1 MASVPEM
8 TNEGTSTPGEPFVCP
23 SYGNIGPPH
32 IATLSLP
39 GLTIGLPVWL
49 FSTQVIPNA
58 VSASV
63 VSTSPQEHQP
73 HVDPSPSSPIRSSS
87 PSTLAMSPSIS
98 SSSSS
103 ESSEASNSVNKK
115 KKKRKNKKKKDK
127 QGSKPPTTVKHVG
140 KQPVTVNHAGSVDDV
155 KITQTTRKPKYPCRL
170 CKGSHLLKDCPGL
183 SKVIEVW
190 STHPRQPMS
199 SASEQHADDLPS
211 TSHDTVGKKK
221 SRVKFPCMLCKGSH
235 LTHLCPRMEEAS
247 KLLED
252 MTISQPQLPAAYRKL
267 SLNPPVVDGMIT
279 PVPSPVNP
287 VDHVVNLVT
296 SLVEPVDKVV
306 DPIPSSVNP
315 TLPLESET
323 KAVDLI
329 PSSVDP
335 TLPLESVT
343 QVVDPF
349 TPVDPILPL
358 ENETQVVDLIS
369 PSVDPTLPLES
380 KPDTAHVFL
389 VDTDSAVSGGIPPSP
404 IEPPPS
410 NEAIRFDWDVLTGPR
425 LPSYIPFQI
434 TVQVCGRD
442 VTKTL
447 IDEGSSVSILSSIAW
462 QALGCPPLA
471 PVTQNLLAFN
481 RRTSQPLG
489 TLPQFPVT
497 LGGKTVFIDVMVVQ
511 DPLDF
516 SLLLGRDYVYAMKAI
531 VSTLF
536 HVISFPHDGRVV
548 TVDQLSF
555 IDPAWIASLN
565 GSCMQTVSPPPQ
577 VNYVALSPMASTSDD
592 LDPVV
597 DMVISSIGLLE
608 PDLFTPVATL
618 DMVSFQSVF
627 LPSSE
632 DLLEAMTEFC
642 PLTWC
647 HSGALSS
654 WNP

>member
-1 MASVPEM
+1 VDSRLDFLFFMASVPEM
-8 TNEGTSTPGEPFVCP
+8 TNEGTSAPGEPFVFP

-39 GLTIGLPVWL
+39 GLTIGLSVWL

-73 HVDPSPSSPIRSSS
+73 HVDPSPSSPVRSSS
-87 PSTLAMSPSIS
+87 PSSLARSPSVP

-115 KKKRKNKKKKDK
+115 KKKRKNKKKKNK
-127 QGSKPPTTVKHVG
+127 QGSKLPTTVKHVG
-140 KQPVTVNHAGSVDDV
+140 KQPVTVNRVGSVDDV

-190 STHPRQPMS
+190 STHPHQPMS
-199 SASEQHADDLPS
+199 LASEQHADDPPS

-235 LTHLCPRMEEAS
+235 LTHLCPHMDEAS

-252 MTISQPQLPAAYRKL
+252 MTVSQPQLPAAYRKL
-267 SLNPPVVDGMIT
+267 SLNPPVVDGMIN
-279 PVPSPVNP
+279 PVPSSVNP

-296 SLVEPVDKVV
+296 SLVEPVDQVV

-323 KAVDLI
+323 
-329 PSSVDP
+329 
-335 TLPLESVT
+335 
-343 QVVDPF
+343 QVVDSFP
-349 TPVDPILPL
+349 PVDPILPL

-404 IEPPPS
+404 MEPPPS

-462 QALGCPPLA
+462 QALGCPSLA

-511 DPLDF
+511 DSLDF

-536 HVISFPHDGRVV
+536 RVISFPHDGRVV

-565 GSCMQTVSPPPQ
+565 GSCIQIVSPPPQ
-577 VNYVALSPMASTSDD
+577 VNYVALSPMVSTSDD
-592 LDPVV
+592 LDPLV
-597 DMVISSIGLLE
+597 DMVISSIGFLD
-608 PDLFTPVATL
+608 PDLLTPVTTL

>member
-1 MASVPEM
+1 MASVPKM
-8 TNEGTSTPGEPFVCP
+8 TNEGTPAPGEPFVFP
-23 SYGNIGPPH
+23 SYEKIGPPH

-39 GLTIGLPVWL
+39 GLNIGLLVWL

-63 VSTSPQEHQP
+63 VSTSPQEHQH
-73 HVDPSPSSPIRSSS
+73 HVDPSPSSPVRSSS
-87 PSTLAMSPSIS
+87 PSSFARSPSIP

-103 ESSEASNSVNKK
+103 ESSEPSNSVNKK
-115 KKKRKNKKKKDK
+115 KKKQKNKKKKNK
-127 QGSKPPTTVKHVG
+127 KGSKPPTTIKHVG
-140 KQPVTVNHAGSVDDV
+140 KKPVTVNRAGGVDDV

-183 SKVIEVW
+183 SKVVEAW
-190 STHPRQPMS
+190 STHPHQPMS
-199 SASEQHADDLPS
+199 LASEQHADNPLS

-235 LTHLCPRMEEAS
+235 LTHLCPHMDEAS
-247 KLLED
+247 KLLGD
-252 MTISQPQLPAAYRKL
+252 MTVSQPQLPAAYRKL
-267 SLNPPVVDGMIT
+267 SLDPPVVDGMIT
-279 PVPSPVNP
+279 PVPSPVNL
-287 VDHVVNLVT
+287 VDHVVNLVM

-306 DPIPSSVNP
+306 DPIPSLVNP

-323 KAVDLI
+323 QAVDQF
-329 PSSVDP
+329 
-335 TLPLESVT
+335 PL
-343 QVVDPF
+343 
-349 TPVDPILPL
+349 VDPILPL

-369 PSVDPTLPLES
+369 PSVDHTLSLES
-380 KPDTAHVFL
+380 KPDTTHVFL
-389 VDTDSAVSGGIPPSP
+389 VDTDSTMSGGIPPSP
-404 IEPPPS
+404 MEPPPS

-462 QALGCPPLA
+462 QALGCLALA

-489 TLPQFPVT
+489 TLPQFPIT

-511 DPLDF
+511 DSLDF

-536 HVISFPHDGRVV
+536 RVISFPHDGRVV
-548 TVDQLSF
+548 TIDQLSF
-555 IDPAWIASLN
+555 IEPTWIASLN
-565 GSCMQTVSPPPQ
+565 GSQTVSPRPQ
-577 VNYVALSPMASTSDD
+577 VNYVALSPMASTFDD

-632 DLLEAMTEFC
+632 DLLEAMTKFC

-647 HSGALSS
+647 HSRALSS
-654 WNP
+654 WSP